1 MLYAQGATRETVFL
15 GSSKVL
21 SRYLVVARLAYNRSR
36 RPIQTILK
44 NFFYVQ
50 KGTATK
56 VVLPLQDSFF
66 MIFMSESL
74 RSSSSAYY
82 NEIGNRVGSII
93 CDNFQLHSS

>member
-1 MLYAQGATRETVFL
+1 M
-15 GSSKVL
+15 
-21 SRYLVVARLAYNRSR
+21 VVAHLAYNRSR

-50 KGTATK
+50 KWHKGITFGITTK
-56 VVLPLQDSFF
+56 VHLPLQDSFF

-93 CDNFQLHSS
+93 CDNFQLEVAM